1 MSLNGLVHPERKK
14 CESANWRW
22 VRAHQLAPQGYGPT
36 MDLTNRC
43 NYGDIAPYTDERVV
57 SQMNAELPLRVEGY
71 PNVTMCGKLGP
82 LIYLPKIDKD
92 AGKRQSQCNCG
103 PKEQQWPWGF
113 YCGKH

>member
-1 MSLNGLVHPERKK
+1 MSLNGLVHPEKTK

-22 VRAHQLAPQGYGPT
+22 VRAHQLAPQGYGPAL
-36 MDLTNRC
+36 DLTNRC
-43 NYGDIAPYTDERVV
+43 NYGDTAPYTDQRVM
-57 SQMNAELPLRVEGY
+57 SQMKAELPLRVSGY

-82 LIYLPKIDKD
+82 LIYLPKMDTNPK
-92 AGKRQSQCNCG
+92 KSECNCG